1 MDNGMFALINAKAAA
16 RQEAEALAAAAARQH
31 RRTQTAARCRIS
43 NRAKNAAFRRYTQ
56 LVALDGVLVG
66 VIIASVAITLGV
78 VWLG

>member
-1 MDNGMFALINAKAAA
+1 MEQSVLNVINAKAAA
-16 RQEAEALAAAAARQH
+16 RQEADELAAAAARRH
-31 RRTQTAARCRIS
+31 RRAQTAARCRIS

-66 VIIASVAITLGV
+66 MIIASVAITLSL